1 MCILINLTF
10 ETKLRTKI
18 FFNMHISDI
27 RQQLDILG
35 LVQQYGLQPS
45 RNNMIKCPFHEDDKP
60 SLQLY
65 PKTNTW
71 HCFGCG
77 KGTDVIDFIQLK
89 EDFTKHRAITK
100 AKKLIGFE
108 PKLVR
113 VVQEKPQPKELSH
126 AERVEALTRAFTYFA
141 RSMKGRDLKPK
152 EYLQNRN
159 LDPEKLTLG
168 FDGHLFHKS
177 ATDQQKEEYLSLGLI
192 YPDKLRRENNFHSLF
207 DCCIVFPM
215 YNDKGEIVNLYGRC
229 TDETNKSKHRYLP
242 GKHTGLYPGYPKAET
257 QTVILTECII
267 DSATLESL
275 SVSGLSSFS
284 LLSLYGT
291 NGLTAEH
298 IHALQNLKDLKEI
311 ILFFDG
317 DQAGKEANE
326 KHSKYLKDLF
336 PEVKVSAIPTPDNED
351 INSLSVLYG
360 ENAAAFIEDLIS
372 KRVFF
377 LSQENKEPENPV
389 KPSDEKKK
397 SDSSD
402 NTSVS
407 AVKSLSVAV
416 SVSYSPDSLL
426 NTDNP
431 EQLIFKN
438 EWLTASVWGGIDLYN
453 IKKLRAT
460 LHLQSLSNESLEYRD
475 TVDLYSNTHT
485 QRLIREASEKLET
498 GTMAMTKSISALTK
512 ELEGYRQQQREQE
525 RKRQEQEKERGKE
538 TFSAEQ
544 LRAAEQFLKSKSLMK
559 QTEAHIHNIGLVGEE
574 EKGMLL
580 FFILLTRLFQ
590 NPLHALV
597 QGKSG
602 SGKTYLLKC
611 IAGLIPKA
619 HCQITTALTEN
630 TLYHS
635 SEGYWKHKILLIE
648 DLDGVLSA
656 LLPLRE
662 MMSNQSISK
671 ISTEK
676 NLKTGEF
683 EPKLLYVEGPVCVAG
698 ATTKDKIYE
707 DNANR
712 SFLIQV
718 NESPEHQQRVLEYQ
732 RKEIAGLLDKS
743 KQVQTQTLFK
753 AAQLHLQPMEVII
766 PFGDQLRIPDYVFK
780 KLRTNAHYLTLIK
793 AIAFWHQ
800 KQREIKEKEDGTK
813 YIEATLKDV
822 AWANKL
828 SREVL
833 LRKSDEL
840 NGALRGFFESIKAWM
855 KTNNM
860 ETFQAKPLRERFRMN
875 PMQVNRYLR
884 ELEQRS
890 YIKQAGGN
898 RKTGFEYTITVWDDY
913 EQLQSGL
920 NILDEVLEILKA
932 QYNTSVTEV

>member
-1 MCILINLTF
+1 MYVCSKYAQN
-10 ETKLRTKI
+10 I
-18 FFNMHISDI
+18 FINMHISDI

-35 LVQQYGLQPS
+35 LVQQYGLQPN
-45 RNNMIKCPFHEDDKP
+45 RNNMIKCPFHEDDRP

-89 EDFTKHRAITK
+89 EDVTKHKAITK

-108 PKLVR
+108 PDLVR
-113 VVQEKPQPKELSH
+113 VPQEKPQPKELTHS
-126 AERVEALTRAFTYFA
+126 ERVEALTRAFTYFVRGTKA
-141 RSMKGRDLKPK
+141 RDQKPK
-152 EYLQNRN
+152 EYLKGRN
-159 LDPEKLTLG
+159 LDPEKLTVG
-168 FDGHLFHKS
+168 FDAHLFHKS
-177 ATDQQKEEYLSLGLI
+177 ATEEQKQEYLSLGLI
-192 YPDKLRRENNFHSLF
+192 YPDKLGRVNNYHSLF
-207 DCCIVFPM
+207 DGCIVFPM
-215 YNDKGEIVNLYGRC
+215 YNEKGEIVNLYGRC
-229 TDETNKSKHRYLP
+229 TDENNKSKHRYLP
-242 GKHTGLYPGYPKAET
+242 GKHIGLYPGYPKAET

-267 DSATLESL
+267 DTATLESL
-275 SVSGLSSFS
+275 SISGLSSFS

-291 NGLTAEH
+291 NGLTSEH
-298 IHALQNLKDLKEI
+298 IHSLQNLKDLKEI

-317 DQAGKEANE
+317 DQAGKEAGE

-336 PEVKVSAIPTPDNED
+336 SGVKISIVETPENED

-360 ENAAAFIEDLIS
+360 VNAAAFIEDLIS
-372 KRVFF
+372 KRVSF
-377 LSQENKEPENPV
+377 LSSENKKPEITPKTPLKEKEPESINETR
-389 KPSDEKKK
+389 SF
-397 SDSSD
+397 SAAGLSSCSLDSQ
-402 NTSVS
+402 
-407 AVKSLSVAV
+407 
-416 SVSYSPDSLL
+416 
-426 NTDNP
+426 NP

-460 LHLQSLSNESLEYRD
+460 LHLQSLSNEYLEYRD
-475 TVDLYSNTHT
+475 TVDLYSNTHA

-512 ELEGYRQQQREQE
+512 ELEGYRQQERNRE

-538 TFSAEQ
+538 TFTAEQ

-559 QTEAHIHNIGLVGEE
+559 QTESHIHNIGLVGEE

-635 SEGYWKHKILLIE
+635 SQGYWKHKILLIE

-718 NESPEHQQRVLEYQ
+718 NESSEHQQRVLEYQ

-743 KQVQTQTLFK
+743 SQIETQTLFK

-766 PFGDQLRIPDYVFK
+766 PFGEDLRIPDYVFK

-800 KQREIKEKEDGTK
+800 KQREIKEKEDGTR

-840 NGALRGFFESIKAWM
+840 HGALRGFFESIKAWM
-855 KTNNM
+855 KANNM

-898 RKTGFEYTITVWDDY
+898 RKTGFEYTVTVWDDY

>member
-1 MCILINLTF
+1 MQ
-10 ETKLRTKI
+10 
-18 FFNMHISDI
+18 ISEI
-27 RQQLDILG
+27 REQLDILV
-35 LVQQYGLQPS
+35 LVRQYGLEPNS
-45 RNNMIKCPFHEDDKP
+45 NDMLLCPFHGDDKP

-71 HCFGCG
+71 HCFGCE
-77 KGTDVIDFIQLK
+77 KGTDVIDFIELK
-89 EDFTKHRAITK
+89 EGITKHKALTK
-100 AKKLIGFE
+100 AKALLGVWEK
-108 PKLVR
+108 R
-113 VVQEKPQPKELSH
+113 VAVSKEIKQVKELTAS
-126 AERVEALTRAFTYFA
+126 ERVAVLTRAFTYFV
-141 RSMKGRDLKPK
+141 RGTKGKDLKPK
-152 EYLQNRN
+152 EYLKGRN
-159 LDPEKLTLG
+159 LDAQKLTFG
-168 FDGHLFHKS
+168 FDSRLFHSK
-177 ATDQQKEEYLSLGLI
+177 ATEEQKQEYLSVGLI
-192 YPDKLRRENNFHSLF
+192 YPDKLGRVNNFHSLF
-207 DCCIVFPM
+207 DGCIVFPM
-215 YNDKGEIVNLYGRC
+215 YNEQGEIVNLYGRC

-257 QTVILTECII
+257 QSVILTECII
-267 DSATLESL
+267 DTATLQSL
-275 SVSGLSSFS
+275 SVFERRGLLSCS
-284 LLSLYGT
+284 LISLYGT
-291 NGLTAEH
+291 NGLTSEH

-311 ILFFDG
+311 VLFFDG
-317 DQAGKEANE
+317 DQAGKEAGV
-326 KHSKYLKDLF
+326 KQAQYLAALF
-336 PEVKVSAIPTPDNED
+336 SEIKISIVPTPENED

-360 ENAAAFIEDLIS
+360 ENASDFLEDLIS

-377 LSQENKEPENPV
+377 LSQEKQEQKEQTVQISNEKKEPEQNRETTS
-389 KPSDEKKK
+389 PSPGRGNEDRN
-397 SDSSD
+397 SPSS
-402 NTSVS
+402 N
-407 AVKSLSVAV
+407 
-416 SVSYSPDSLL
+416 L

-431 EQLIFKN
+431 EHLIFKN
-438 EWLTASVWGGIDLYN
+438 EWLRASVWGGIDLYN

-460 LHLQSLSNESLEYRD
+460 LHLQRLSNTYLEYRD
-475 TVDLYSNTHT
+475 TVDLYSNTPV
-485 QRLIREASEKLET
+485 QRLIREGSEKLEIGST
-498 GTMAMTKSISALTK
+498 AMTKSISALTR
-512 ELEGYRQQQREQE
+512 ELEGYRQQQRDQE
-525 RKRQEQEKERGKE
+525 RKRQQEEKERGKE
-538 TFSAEQ
+538 VFTAEQ
-544 LRAAEQFLKSKSLMK
+544 LRAAEQFLKSGSLMK
-559 QTEAHIHNIGLVGEE
+559 QTESHIHNIGLVGEE

-635 SEGYWKHKILLIE
+635 SAGYWKHKILLIE
-648 DLDGVLSA
+648 DLDGALSA

-718 NESPEHQQRVLEYQ
+718 NESSAHQERVLEYQ
-732 RKEIAGLLDKS
+732 RKEIAGLLDRS
-743 KQVQTQTLFK
+743 KQEHTQSLFK
-753 AAQLHLQPMEVII
+753 AAQLHLQPLEVVI
-766 PFGDQLRIPDYVFK
+766 PFGEQLRIPDYVFK

-800 KQREIKEKEDGTK
+800 KQRVVKEKEDGTR

-840 NGALRGFFESIKAWM
+840 NGALRGFFERIKMWM
-855 KTNNM
+855 HTNKM
-860 ETFQAKPLRERFRMN
+860 ETFQAKPLREHFRMN

-898 RKTGFEYTITVWDDY
+898 RKMGFEYSVTVWDDY

-920 NILDEVLEILKA
+920 SILDEVLEQLK
-932 QYNTSVTEV
+932 QRPEVLMS

>member
-1 MCILINLTF
+1 
-10 ETKLRTKI
+10 
-18 FFNMHISDI
+18 MHISDI

-35 LVQQYGLQPS
+35 LVQQYGLQPN
-45 RNNMIKCPFHEDDKP
+45 RNNMVICPFHQDDKP

-89 EDFTKHRAITK
+89 EDVTKHKAITK
-100 AKKLIGFE
+100 AKSFLGASE
-108 PKLVR
+108 KLVR
-113 VVQEKPQPKELSH
+113 VPEEKPTLKELAPS
-126 AERVEALTRAFTYFA
+126 ERVETLTRAFTYFV
-141 RSMKGRDLKPK
+141 RGTKGRDSKPK
-152 EYLQNRN
+152 EYLNGRN
-159 LDPEKLTLG
+159 LDPEKLTVG
-168 FDGHLFHKS
+168 FDAHLFHSKV
-177 ATDQQKEEYLSLGLI
+177 TEEQKQEYLSLGLI
-192 YPDKLRRENNFHSLF
+192 YPDKLGRVNNYHSLF
-207 DCCIVFPM
+207 DGCVVFPM
-215 YNDKGEIVNLYGRC
+215 YNEKNEIVNLYGRC

-257 QTVILTECII
+257 QTIILTECII
-267 DSATLESL
+267 DTATLQSL
-275 SVSGLSSFS
+275 SPDVLKSCS
-284 LLSLYGT
+284 LISLYGT
-291 NGLTAEH
+291 NGLTTEH
-298 IHALQNLKDLKEI
+298 IHALQNLKHLKEI

-336 PEVKVSAIPTPDNED
+336 SSVKISIVATPENED

-360 ENAAAFIEDLIS
+360 ENASAFIEDLIN
-372 KRVFF
+372 KRVSF
-377 LSQENKEPENPV
+377 LSSENKEPESIPQTTV
-389 KPSDEKKK
+389 GTSFEKKK

-407 AVKSLSVAV
+407 AVKSLNAA
-416 SVSYSPDSLL
+416 SLSSL
-426 NTDNP
+426 NIANP
-431 EQLIFKN
+431 EQLIFKDN
-438 EWLTASVWGGIDLYN
+438 WLTATVWGGIDLYN

-460 LHLQSLSNESLEYRD
+460 LHLQSLSNEYLEYRD

-512 ELEGYRQQQREQE
+512 ELEGYRQKQREQE
-525 RKRQEQEKERGKE
+525 RKRQAEEKERGKE
-538 TFSAEQ
+538 IFSSEQ

-559 QTEAHIHNIGLVGEE
+559 QTESHIQNIGLVGEE

-635 SEGYWKHKILLIE
+635 SQGYWKHKILLIE

-718 NESPEHQQRVLEYQ
+718 NESSEHQQRVLEYQ

-800 KQREIKEKEDGTK
+800 KQREIKEKEDGTR

-855 KTNNM
+855 KSQNM

-884 ELEQRS
+884 ELEQRN

-898 RKTGFEYTITVWDDY
+898 RKTGFEYTVTVWNDY

-920 NILDEVLEILKA
+920 SILDEVLEQLKA
-932 QYNTSVTEV
+932 KSLSASGPLSSSPLSKKESITQV